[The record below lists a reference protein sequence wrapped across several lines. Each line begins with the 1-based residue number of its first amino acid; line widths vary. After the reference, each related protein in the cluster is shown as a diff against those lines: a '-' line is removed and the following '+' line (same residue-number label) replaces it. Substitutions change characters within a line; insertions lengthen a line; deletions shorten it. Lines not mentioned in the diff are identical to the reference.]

1 MDRSL
6 RLLIVEDSAADAD
19 MLLLALRRSGF
30 EVTHEVVDTAP
41 AMRAALE
48 GKDWDVITSDHSMP
62 HFSAPIAMALA
73 KELRPDVPFIIVS
86 GEINLNLAVSLM
98 RQGAWDYVQKL
109 ELVHLVPAIERSLH
123 EVHVRHEQ
131 QRAEQALVRMV
142 PEIERSLREVEAHH
156 EREWTVQALEDS
168 ETRYRRLF
176 EAAQDGILILDAG
189 TGRILDVNPFLI
201 DMLGYPKEQFQ
212 GKQLWE
218 IGVFK
223 DIGASKAAFTELQA
237 TGYIRYENLPLQ
249 ASDGRV
255 LAAEFVSNVYDV
267 DDTQV
272 IQCNIRDIT
281 ERKRAQTDL
290 HELNAVLEQR
300 VRQRTAQLESLI
312 EELETFN
319 YSVSHDLRAPL
330 RHIDGFAEHLQED
343 YAGKLDEGGVR
354 LIQRI
359 RVSVQNMNTLIN
371 ALLELA
377 RISRQDIHGQ
387 LVDLSALAWQIAADL
402 QASWPTRL
410 VECVFAEGVTATGDA
425 PLLRIVLENL
435 LANAWKF
442 TSRRTAARIEFGTAA
457 QVDGTVA
464 YFVRDNG
471 AGFDMTH
478 AGQLFTAFR
487 RLHSNKEF
495 PGTGIGLATVRRI
508 VNRHHGRVWAQSA
521 VDQGT
526 TVYFTLS

>member
-19 MLLLALRRSGF
+19 LLLLALRRSGF
-30 EVTHEVVDTAP
+30 EVTHQVVDTAP

-98 RQGAWDYVQKL
+98 RQGAWDYVQKH
-109 ELVHLVPAIERSLH
+109 ELAHLVPA
-123 EVHVRHEQ
+123 
-131 QRAEQALVRMV
+131 
-142 PEIERSLREVEAHH
+142 IERSLREVEAHH
-156 EREWTVQALEDS
+156 EREWAVQALKVS

-176 EAAQDGILILDAG
+176 EAAQDGILILDSG

-218 IGVFK
+218 IGVFQ

-237 TGYIRYENLPLQ
+237 TGYIRYDNLPLQ

-281 ERKRAQTDL
+281 DRKRAQTDL

-300 VRQRTAQLESLI
+300 VRQRTAQLEGLI

-387 LVDLSALAWQIAADL
+387 LVDLSALAWQIAGDL
-402 QASWPTRL
+402 QASWPTRR
-410 VECVFAEGVTATGDA
+410 VEFVFAEGVTATGDA

-442 TSRRTAARIEFGTAA
+442 TARRDAARIEFGTAA
-457 QVDGTVA
+457 QADGSVA
-464 YFVRDNG
+464 YFVRDDG
-471 AGFDMTH
+471 AGFDMAD

-526 TVYFTLS
+526 TVYFTLQ